1 VKAVR
6 GAATLW
12 LAAGLLAWGARASAP
27 QTARPA
33 ARPAG
38 DWFVD
43 VASSAG
49 LRFVHRSGKA
59 GEFYFPEISG
69 AGVGVVDYDNDGDL
83 DVYVVQSGRL
93 KAPGDATGRSS
104 DPRTGE
110 NADRLYRND
119 LAGPGQAVRFTDVT
133 AQSGI
138 ATRGYGQGVAAGD
151 YDNDGFTDL
160 YVTSFGPNQLL
171 RNRGDGTF
179 QDVTALAHAD
189 DPRWSTS
196 ASFADLDRDGWLD
209 LYVANYVDFVFAIHK
224 QCTSRAGKKDYCG
237 PTSYHPLP
245 ARLLRNAG
253 NGSFEDVSLHAGI
266 AKSPGNGLGVV
277 AADFD
282 GDAWPDL
289 YVANDQM
296 ENFLWVNGHDG
307 TFREAALG
315 AGLALSAAGSPQAGM
330 GVDAGDFDNDGDE
343 DAFLTHLTGQYTTLY
358 VNEGGLQF
366 SDKSLLAGLAGPS
379 RSMTGFGAAWLDVD
393 NDGWLDILTVNG
405 TVSAIEAQVNAG
417 DPFPYHQPKQLF
429 MNNGDGTFRD
439 ASREGGAAL
448 AVSDV
453 GRGAA
458 FGDLDNDGDTDV
470 VITQIDGP
478 ARVLLNQVGSHHHWL
493 GCRLLTG
500 KRDALGAV
508 AVLKRQG
515 ERTLWRRARSD
526 GSYLSANDP
535 RVLFGL
541 GTSARPGVLEV
552 RWPDGR
558 RERFRNLGVDHYV
571 TVRQGQGEP
580 IR

>member
-1 VKAVR
+1 VKAAR
-6 GAATLW
+6 GAAALGLGAW
-12 LAAGLLAWGARASAP
+12 LLAWGARAGAP
-27 QTARPA
+27 QTARP
-33 ARPAG
+33 PSPPPG

-43 VASSAG
+43 AAPSAD
-49 LRFVHRSGKA
+49 LRFVHRSGRA

-69 AGVGVVDYDNDGDL
+69 AGAGVVDYDNDGDL

-104 DPRTGE
+104 EPRTGE
-110 NADRLYRND
+110 DADRLYRND
-119 LAGPGQAVRFTDVT
+119 LAGPGQALHFTDAT
-133 AQSGI
+133 ARSGI

-151 YDNDGFTDL
+151 YDNDGFADL

-179 QDVTALAHAD
+179 QDVTGPARAD
-189 DPRWSTS
+189 DPRWSSS

-209 LYVANYVDFVFAIHK
+209 LYVANYVDFSFRTHK
-224 QCTSRAGKKDYCG
+224 ACRSRAGKKDYCG
-237 PTSYHPLP
+237 PLSFQPLP
-245 ARLLRNAG
+245 HRLLRNAG
-253 NGSFEDVSLHAGI
+253 NGSFEDVSLRAGI
-266 AKSPGNGLGVV
+266 VKSPRSGLGVV

-282 GDAWPDL
+282 GDAWPDV

-296 ENFLWVNGHDG
+296 ENLLWVNGRDG
-307 TFREAALG
+307 TFRDAALA
-315 AGLALSAAGSPQAGM
+315 AGVALSAAGTPQAGM
-330 GVDAGDFDNDGDE
+330 GVDAADFDNDGDE
-343 DAFLTHLTGQYTTLY
+343 DVFLTHLTGEYTTLY
-358 VNEGGLQF
+358 VNEGSLQF
-366 SDKSLLAGLAGPS
+366 SDKSLLAGVAGPS
-379 RSMTGFGAAWLDVD
+379 RTMTGFGAAWLDVD
-393 NDGWLDILTVNG
+393 NDGWLDMLTVNG
-405 TVSAIEAQVNAG
+405 TVSAIEALVSAG

-429 MNNGDGTFRD
+429 MSNGDGTFRD
-439 ASREGGAAL
+439 ASREAGAAL

-478 ARVLLNQVGSHHHWL
+478 ARVLLNQVGSRRHWL
-493 GCRLLTG
+493 GVRLVTG

-508 AVLKRQG
+508 AVLRREG
-515 ERTLWRRARSD
+515 ERTLRRRARSD

-541 GTSARPGVLEV
+541 GQSARPGVLEV

-558 RERFRNLGVDHYV
+558 RERFRDLGVDRYV
-571 TVRQGQGEP
+571 TVRQGQGER